1 MYEGGGNKPQ
11 ASTFPRIRNGN
22 CGVRVLE
29 EKNWIAS
36 YMSDSKYKIWELAE
50 THITW
55 HYFSASTG

>member
-11 ASTFPRIRNGN
+11 AFPRIRSGN
-22 CGVRVLE
+22 CGVCVPE

-36 YMSDSKYKIWELAE
+36 CVSDSKYRIWELAE